1 MRVLWQI
8 ATTPPGIILMTLQLV
23 FLIFKLAGIIGWHWL
38 FIFAPGI
45 LLIAFVLYVLFSVV
59 V

>member
-1 MRVLWQI
+1 MNVIWQI
-8 ATTPPGIILMTLQLV
+8 VSHPIGITFTVLQIV

-45 LLIAFVLYVLFSVV
+45 LLIAFVLYILFSVV